1 MERTGAMKAYLIAYV
16 IVLALLVLFLLN
28 VLGVLSIL
36 DMPAQGDPGGFAVP
50 LAVFGVLML
59 VVLLA
64 AALWPRAPRTPWF
77 WLVGAIPGLLFFLPD
92 IPIIIQAATAPKSA
106 VDVVLA
112 VAAAGSTVA
121 LLVSAAISFRD
132 AQRLAGSAAS

>member
-1 MERTGAMKAYLIAYV
+1 MERTRAMKAYLIAYV

-36 DMPAQGDPGGFAVP
+36 DMPDGDPSGFALV

-59 VVLLA
+59 VVILA
-64 AALWPRAPRTPWF
+64 AATWARAPRTPWF

-92 IPIIIQAATAPKSA
+92 IPIIIQAVTSPESVGDIA
-106 VDVVLA
+106 LA
-112 VAAAGSTVA
+112 IAAAGSAVA
-121 LLVSAAISFRD
+121 LLVSAAVSFRD
-132 AQRLAGSAAS
+132 AQRLARSAAS